1 MELVKII
8 HVTCALLSFIGF
20 SIRGILMMRES
31 VIMQMRWIR
40 IVPHIVDTTLL
51 VSAVWLALQYG
62 LSPGNSPWLLAKI
75 IALLVYI
82 GLGFV
87 ALRLGKTKQI
97 RIMAWLAGLLVFA
110 YIVAVAVTKSPTL

>member
-87 ALRLGKTKQI
+87 ALRLGKTRRI